1 MGWEDGAPAPPR
13 AAARRAAPSVF
24 LTDRH
29 LGGRE
34 PASLPFP
41 ALTCV
46 ACLFFSASGRGKA
59 SCGRGGASGTGR
71 CAAPPASLSSRLP
84 LFMSHRG
91 VCGRAHRG
99 PCALN
104 PRSVTLSGLGDAV
117 CPGVLSPVPVSAA
130 SGRRRPR
137 ATAPPPAAPP
147 RWAHRP
153 PRPAG
158 SAAAAPRP
166 LRPGLPTAPASPC
179 LPGTLCPHSEVLEG
193 LVRVEGVRTV
203 ACPCHRGT
211 GSW

>member
-1 MGWEDGAPAPPR
+1 MSWRQLAGPVDGLGRRGTRPPR

-84 LFMSHRG
+84 LCVSHRG

-137 ATAPPPAAPP
+137 P
-147 RWAHRP
+147 
-153 PRPAG
+153 
-158 SAAAAPRP
+158 P
-166 LRPGLPTAPASPC
+166 LRPRWPLLGGPTAHRGLQAVQQRPLGPSGPASLQPL
-179 LPGTLCPHSEVLEG
+179 LPRVSPARSVPTARSWKG
-193 LVRVEGVRTV
+193 LSGWRE
-203 ACPCHRGT
+203 
-211 GSW
+211 